1 MVNEKALLPKDYI
14 KDTSKT
20 VEELIKEATAE
31 LGEKIS
37 IRRFER
43 FNLGEGIEK
52 KESNFAAEIAEA
64 TSVKAEAPKPAEPK
78 KEEPKDDAPV
88 EMVAV
93 SASAVKELRQ
103 MSGAV

>member
-1 MVNEKALLPKDYI
+1 MKRPL
-14 KDTSKT
+14 
-20 VEELIKEATAE
+20 AE
-31 LGEKIS
+31 GLHQGYFQNGRRIDQGSHRNWAEIS
-37 IRRFER
+37 IPLRE

-93 SASAVKELRQ
+93 SALVKELRQ